1 MSSSDEEDC
10 DNEDSGSSDSGGE
23 YENKK
28 KVRKVQLV
36 DIVDKLIER
45 DKELSKRDLD
55 CRVRKLKMK
64 HKVK

>member
-10 DNEDSGSSDSGGE
+10 DNEDSDSSDSGGE

-64 HKVK
+64 HNVK